1 MKRRKRYLYITILLI
16 IFALY
21 SAGCGEKENKDAV
34 AEIAETADL
43 AATETV
49 EEEQRSKESQK
60 TENGDVPDSS
70 DTEEVIH
77 VSSTE
82 EFLDAI
88 APGVTIFVEP
98 GYYNMSEY
106 LEEVQTW
113 KGYDWNAEHP
123 YVKLEYCYDGVEVVI
138 KNADDLTIMGDAES
152 LAQTEIVVE
161 PRYAAVLTFF
171 NCCDLNLSFLTMGH
185 TETGA
190 CSGNVLNFYGCKNIT
205 LSAMDLY
212 GCGVYAI
219 ETGKGTGDL
228 YVYNSTLRDCS
239 DGSLFMIEG
248 VGNFEFRDCILTG
261 SYCGGYY
268 GNSADS
274 ELHFYNCTFG
284 EGETNTWFFWPDIY
298 AIDCT
303 WTEITQYPE
312 YSAEEYYEGEEIP
325 VLNPEN
331 MREVELDEEMLS
343 DSVWIGYASVNP
355 ESGEMVYFPYEM
367 PDDSF
372 VTLRM
377 ELNSDKVGWIEY
389 GEQLY
394 EVTWECDENM
404 AYLQTTEGW
413 NIYLTLYTDAEDE
426 FAPWWMLMEM
436 NNELIWLY

>member
-21 SAGCGEKENKDAV
+21 SAGCSEKENKDAV
-34 AEIAETADL
+34 AETAETETL
-43 AATETV
+43 AATETL
-49 EEEQRSKESQK
+49 EEEQLSKESQK
-60 TENGDVPDSS
+60 PEKGDVPDSS
-70 DTEEVIH
+70 DTEEIIH

-82 EFLDAI
+82 EFLEAI

-389 GEQLY
+389 GEQVY

>member
-21 SAGCGEKENKDAV
+21 SAGCGGKENKDAV
-34 AEIAETADL
+34 AETAETETL

-49 EEEQRSKESQK
+49 EEEQLSKESQK
-60 TENGDVPDSS
+60 PKKGDVPDSS

-82 EFLDAI
+82 EFLEAI

-248 VGNFEFRDCILTG
+248 VGNFEFRDCIFTG

>member
-49 EEEQRSKESQK
+49 EEEQLSKESQK
-60 TENGDVPDSS
+60 PEKGDVPDSS

-152 LAQTEIVVE
+152 LAKTEIVVE

-312 YSAEEYYEGEEIP
+312 YSAEEYYEEEEIP

-394 EVTWECDENM
+394 EVTWECDDNM

>member
-1 MKRRKRYLYITILLI
+1 MKKRNSYRYITILLI
-16 IFALY
+16 L
-21 SAGCGEKENKDAV
+21 SLLLLTGCGGKESKDADIETTENQSSEASETIEEETTENEKAPEEEENKELPEA
-34 AEIAETADL
+34 
-43 AATETV
+43 
-49 EEEQRSKESQK
+49 
-60 TENGDVPDSS
+60 
-70 DTEEVIH
+70 EEVIH

-82 EFLDAI
+82 EFLEAI

-106 LEEVQTW
+106 LQEVQMW

-239 DGSLFMIEG
+239 DGTLFLIEG

-261 SYCGGYY
+261 SYSGGYY

-284 EGETNTWFFWPDIY
+284 EEETNTWLFWQDIY
-298 AIDCT
+298 AVDCT
-303 WTEITQYPE
+303 WSEITQYPE
-312 YSAEEYYEGEEIP
+312 YSAEEYYEEEEMP
-325 VLNPEN
+325 VLDPEN

-367 PDDSF
+367 PDESF
-372 VTLRM
+372 VTLRIG
-377 ELNSDKVGWIEY
+377 LNNDKTGWIKY

-394 EVTWECDENM
+394 EVTWECDDNM

-413 NIYLTLYTDAEDE
+413 NIYLTLYTDPEDE
-426 FAPWWMLMEM
+426 FAPRWMLMEM

>member
-190 CSGNVLNFYGCKNIT
+190 CSGNVLNFYGCIIPKFFGVFCDDIT
-205 LSAMDLY
+205 
-212 GCGVYAI
+212 
-219 ETGKGTGDL
+219 
-228 YVYNSTLRDCS
+228 
-239 DGSLFMIEG
+239 
-248 VGNFEFRDCILTG
+248 
-261 SYCGGYY
+261 
-268 GNSADS
+268 
-274 ELHFYNCTFG
+274 
-284 EGETNTWFFWPDIY
+284 
-298 AIDCT
+298 
-303 WTEITQYPE
+303 
-312 YSAEEYYEGEEIP
+312 
-325 VLNPEN
+325 
-331 MREVELDEEMLS
+331 
-343 DSVWIGYASVNP
+343 
-355 ESGEMVYFPYEM
+355 
-367 PDDSF
+367 
-372 VTLRM
+372 
-377 ELNSDKVGWIEY
+377 
-389 GEQLY
+389 
-394 EVTWECDENM
+394 
-404 AYLQTTEGW
+404 
-413 NIYLTLYTDAEDE
+413 
-426 FAPWWMLMEM
+426 
-436 NNELIWLY
+436 

>member
-34 AEIAETADL
+34 AETAETETL
-43 AATETV
+43 AATETL
-49 EEEQRSKESQK
+49 EEEQLSKESQK
-60 TENGDVPDSS
+60 PEKGDVPDSS

-274 ELHFYNCTFG
+274 ELHFYDCTFG

-312 YSAEEYYEGEEIP
+312 YSAEKYYEEEEIP

-389 GEQLY
+389 GEQVY